1 MGMMK
6 ARCPRHWLLA
16 TVCIITLSDG
26 AFAQDTRVSKL
37 ERLCGSQEHALVIDH
52 ALAARV
58 PPTMTTQPQ
67 TDSQTLRELA
77 TKLRGRADYD
87 MALKAAY
94 TALDADVK
102 MGAQADQL
110 VGHDLAEIGMIHRW
124 QSDSEAR
131 PALLCT
137 LNIRRQLPEGDKH
150 PSTASALVELA
161 NFEMIFQR
169 WTEADAYLTQAIG
182 VLRAASTDWSSHLA
196 AALITQG
203 NLRSTYPANL
213 SSDERVMARRS
224 LYEEALHI
232 NRKLPGCKGACEQV
246 AISMDAVARS
256 WNEGS
261 PSVRSSQKATAYAS
275 EALAMKLGLWGPAHD
290 STATTYQTLAEIA
303 VADSLPAKAL
313 VWYRQASW
321 TLQVAAASVSGP
333 RPAILSRLAEVSAE
347 LAMYA
352 QAMRTPDE
360 TTEAIL
366 QYTVSVDARQKM
378 RAGAE
383 GLPENYRRDLT
394 RAIAEPYVQLATL
407 LLDAGRIPESEAVI
421 DLLKEEEL
429 ANFLRGGGGATKR
442 AAYNQPPVARMAEI
456 ARQSIDKS
464 AERLLLERME
474 PSALTPAQSARL
486 AELRSISQQQIDDYQ
501 RFIASLSK
509 GANQQQSNADAVSRL
524 QKRIRRDPNGAAGVR
539 YILAGQRVGIVVV
552 LRDQAFAKF
561 SDVSDATLTR
571 RIKALREAIQARADT
586 KPASRELWNAL
597 IEPIIP
603 ILQQAQVKTLV
614 MSLTGPLRYAPFAA
628 LMDSQGTYLIER
640 YALANWPDAADGE
653 PAPQSV
659 PWTIAAMGL
668 TKSWGRWDPLP
679 TVESE
684 LQAIVKH
691 DAESTGVIPGQA
703 WGSAEFSRERFE
715 ASLKGSANVIHVA
728 THFELKYGDERSSQL
743 VLGIPNQLLSLR
755 DMRILDFDHV
765 SLLTL
770 SACQT
775 ALGGGINENG
785 VEVEGLA
792 SAVLRQGAK
801 SVVASLWKVS
811 DASTSFLMKQF
822 YAGLVATS
830 PLDKASALR
839 AAQLEVMKQ
848 SRSAPTSSLPSV
860 DGAPS
865 PLWAHP
871 FYWAPFVLS
880 GQWR

>member
-1 MGMMK
+1 MK
-6 ARCPRHWLLA
+6 AHCPRHWLL
-16 TVCIITLSDG
+16 TTICIITLADG
-26 AFAQDTRVSKL
+26 ALAQDTRVGKL
-37 ERLCGSQEHALVIDH
+37 ARLCGSQEHALVIER

-58 PPTMTTQPQ
+58 LAPAPAQ
-67 TDSQTLRELA
+67 TDSQKLRESA
-77 TKLRGRADYD
+77 AELRERPAYDRA
-87 MALKAAY
+87 LQAAY
-94 TALDADVK
+94 AALDVDVK
-102 MGAQADQL
+102 SGAQADQL
-110 VGHDLAEIGMIHRW
+110 VGHDLAEIGLIHRW

-137 LNIRRQLPEGDKH
+137 LNIRRQLPDGDKH

-161 NFEMIFQR
+161 NFEMSFQH
-169 WTEADAYLTQAIG
+169 WAEADAYLTPAIE
-182 VLRAASTDWSSHLA
+182 VLRTASTDWSGHLA
-196 AALITQG
+196 AALITQA

-213 SSDERVMARRS
+213 SADERVLEKRS
-224 LYEEALHI
+224 LYEEGLRI
-232 NRKLPGCKGACEQV
+232 NSQLPECHGACMPV
-246 AISMDAVARS
+246 AKSMDTVARS

-261 PSVRSSQKATAYAS
+261 PSVRSSPKATALAE
-275 EALAMKLGLWGPAHD
+275 EALAMKLTLIGAAHD
-290 STATTYQTLAEIA
+290 STATTYQTLAQIA
-303 VADSLPAKAL
+303 VADGLPAKAL
-313 VWYRQASW
+313 NWYRQASW
-321 TLQVAAASVSGP
+321 TLQVAAASATGP

-347 LAMYA
+347 FAMYA
-352 QAMRTPDE
+352 QGIGTPDT

-383 GLPENYRRDLT
+383 GLPESYRRDLT
-394 RAIAEPYVQLATL
+394 RSISEPYTQLASL

-429 ANFLRGGGGATKR
+429 ANFLRGGGGATTR
-442 AAYNQPPVARMAEI
+442 ETYNQPTVARMAEL
-456 ARQSIDKS
+456 ARQSIEKN
-464 AERLLLERME
+464 AERLMLERIE
-474 PSALTPAQSARL
+474 PSALTPAQSTRL
-486 AELRSISQQQIDDYQ
+486 AELRSIAQQQIDDYQ

-509 GANQQQSNADAVSRL
+509 GPNQQRSNADAVSRL

-539 YILAGQRVGIVVV
+539 YILAGRRVGIVVV
-552 LRDQAFAKF
+552 LRDQALARF
-561 SDVSDATLTR
+561 SDVPDATLTR
-571 RIKALREAIQARADT
+571 HIKALREAIQAHADT

-597 IEPIIP
+597 IEPILP
-603 ILQQAQVKTLV
+603 ILQQAQIKTLV
-614 MSLTGPLRYAPFAA
+614 LSLTGPLRYAPFAA
-628 LMDSQGTYLIER
+628 LMDTEGSYLIER

-653 PAPQSV
+653 PAPQRV
-659 PWTIAAMGL
+659 PWSIAAMGL
-668 TKSWGRWDPLP
+668 TKSWGTWDPLP
-679 TVESE
+679 TVEGE

-691 DAESTGVIPGQA
+691 DAESPGVIPGQA
-703 WGSAEFSRERFE
+703 WGSAEFSRDRFE
-715 ASLKGSANVIHVA
+715 ASLKGPANVVHVA
-728 THFELKYGDERSSQL
+728 THFELKYGDERSSRL

-839 AAQLEVMKQ
+839 AAQLEVLKQ
-848 SRSAPTSSLPSV
+848 SRSASTSSLPPA
-860 DGAPS
+860 DGAPT